1 MINANVLKEKSMK
14 EFKTLN
20 VRLTPQE
27 HSVIKAYSFEKNI
40 TISDLIKA
48 TLFEKIN
55 AQTSS
60 ETDLLVLL
68 KRINA
73 IVERSALVS
82 ESALVAACRY
92 QIGSTEDLTGI
103 GMRRS
108 QAIAAAK
115 NWITKEI

>member
-27 HSVIKAYSFEKNI
+27 HSVIKTFSLEQNI
-40 TISDLIKA
+40 TISDLIKE
-48 TLFEKIN
+48 TLLEKIN
-55 AQTSS
+55 AKTGL
-60 ETDLLVLL
+60 ETDLLAEI
-68 KRINA
+68 KRIKT